1 MCRSLVRFW
10 DLKTA
15 LRDAVSSNKYNDQ
28 AQVRYCGRF
37 YFLLV
42 DGRISCTKSAVC
54 PPKVT
59 AVLLASVFASIQS

>member
-1 MCRSLVRFW
+1 MKISWTFVS
-10 DLKTA
+10 
-15 LRDAVSSNKYNDQ
+15 SSNKYNDQ